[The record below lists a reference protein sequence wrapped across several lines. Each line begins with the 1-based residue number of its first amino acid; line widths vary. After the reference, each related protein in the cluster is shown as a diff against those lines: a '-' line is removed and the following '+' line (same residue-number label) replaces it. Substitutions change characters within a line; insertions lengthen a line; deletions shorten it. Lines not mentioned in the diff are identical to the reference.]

1 MSVFLVPVGHDLGPR
16 LVGAGQE
23 SGQESGQYEF
33 LVRVGTHV
41 RHLDSLSFAIWLL
54 AHDSQSGL
62 PERTTMIEATLR
74 LGLDAEQAGAALT
87 ELLADGL
94 LAEIEP
100 GSERGFAERHQLLPL
115 MVGLGP
121 DSKDPGLRT
130 VGLLDIPV
138 VQVSEPLFHLW
149 LWAHLRPSLWQA
161 CVEAAGSH
169 PEQEGVPPD
178 RVLSEVLTAL
188 HPLLASRAAYLDV
201 REAA

>member
-1 MSVFLVPVGHDLGPR
+1 MSVFLVPVGHDFGPR
-16 LVGAGQE
+16 LVEEGPE
-23 SGQESGQYEF
+23 SGRYEF
-33 LVRVGTHV
+33 LVRVGSRV

-54 AHDSQSGL
+54 AHDSENGL
-62 PERTTMIEATLR
+62 PERTAVVDATVR
-74 LGLDAEQAGAALT
+74 LGLDVEQASTAMD

-121 DSKDPGLRT
+121 DGNDPSLRT

-138 VQVSEPLFHLW
+138 VQVSEPLFQLW

-161 CVEAAGSH
+161 CVEAAGTH
-169 PEQEGVPPD
+169 DGPDAVPPG
-178 RVLSEVLTAL
+178 RVLSEVVAAL